1 MQIRTSVSPA
11 EARTE
16 GKVLAERRAG
26 KFELTR
32 EVIEEVEDCG
42 ALGLTLDETAHCV
55 GIEPV
60 KLREQKRVEAEFLA
74 AITRGRSRGLRK
86 MTGFLRDQAESGNT
100 HATIFYLKNRAPDTW
115 ANDVNAVSK
124 IQINLARISDSE
136 LLTELRDD
144 EALSNVVDQNMIEI
158 EQKGTSNVHH
168 VGLD

>member
-1 MQIRTSVSPA
+1 MI
-11 EARTE
+11 
-16 GKVLAERRAG
+16 
-26 KFELTR
+26 
-32 EVIEEVEDCG
+32 
-42 ALGLTLDETAHCV
+42 
-55 GIEPV
+55 
-60 KLREQKRVEAEFLA
+60 
-74 AITRGRSRGLRK
+74 
-86 MTGFLRDQAESGNT
+86 DQAEQGNA